1 MSTRFLLIH
10 FSRKSVNL
18 EYGCFSSKTTTQ
30 KLCLLV
36 GIAWTILRQTWKH
49 DLRKLTQNSE
59 RWESWNKKQRNQNA
73 EILLQDPPHWKAAA
87 QGVLFYFKPQTA
99 KKGRVSEYIV
109 VNWLYIGLETCRV
122 QMNTD
127 IWRHIEGSWIPSQIH
142 YVCIE
147 VIFSRDNTRGQQHR
161 RCLGVLFA
169 VSRFIVVLDL
179 GLHTVFLQTVTD
191 CYMS

>member
-73 EILLQDPPHWKAAA
+73 EILPRDHITRRRPHRAIAFLSCLRLLKRA
-87 QGVLFYFKPQTA
+87 G
-99 KKGRVSEYIV
+99 VSEYIV

-127 IWRHIEGSWIPSQIH
+127 IWRHIEGSWIPSQNSLCL
-142 YVCIE
+142 Y
-147 VIFSRDNTRGQQHR
+147 RGRLLRNNTRGQP
-161 RCLGVLFA
+161 F
-169 VSRFIVVLDL
+169 
-179 GLHTVFLQTVTD
+179 
-191 CYMS
+191 